1 MCYTYNISG
10 VLDIVFNR
18 SRDSIV
24 IKDLK
29 RAIIKTLID
38 SDTSQNIF
46 NEELML
52 RIQNNI
58 SLRSNIKFQPEVV
71 SEEMAM

>member
-29 RAIIKTLID
+29 RAIIKTLVD

-52 RIQNNI
+52 RIQNNCTI
-58 SLRSNIKFQPEVV
+58 QSNIKYQPEVV